1 MSYIWSE
8 CCFKK
13 RARTVTV
20 VVAGA
25 GINIYA
31 GISWHG
37 LAVRID
43 KLANSSSILNLKEN
57 LF

>member
-1 MSYIWSE
+1 ML
-8 CCFKK
+8 FQK

-20 VVAGA
+20 VVAGR
-25 GINIYA
+25 GWYA

-43 KLANSSSILNLKEN
+43 KLANSTSILNLNEK
-57 LF
+57 LL

>member
-1 MSYIWSE
+1 ML
-8 CCFKK
+8 FQK

-43 KLANSSSILNLKEN
+43 KLANSTSILNLKEK

>member
-1 MSYIWSE
+1 ML
-8 CCFKK
+8 FQK

-20 VVAGA
+20 VVAG
-25 GINIYA
+25 NIYA

-37 LAVRID
+37 LAVRIVTNYQTV
-43 KLANSSSILNLKEN
+43 LVLLNLKEK

>member
-1 MSYIWSE
+1 ML
-8 CCFKK
+8 FQK

-37 LAVRID
+37 LAVRIVTNYQTV
-43 KLANSSSILNLKEN
+43 LVLLNLKEK